1 MSKLWANLRRCMRA
15 SLLTLAVVALVQ
27 RSDMEPGGLNER
39 VRAFTREVEFHHES
53 WMVNAL
59 QVKAGQVGLG
69 AVEYLSDE
77 QQHEIVLN
85 TIYLVAIIEQR
96 EWDLEQI
103 YTDPDIVSPEER
115 SAATRAE
122 LDQLY
127 EQHANIAR
135 LAESILQNQ
144 VNATVS
150 ALGLS
155 YGGQLIPPVL
165 FHSTPLPFNLVVSPR
180 NIIQKEVGIS
190 LDTDLTVDQQSAL
203 EEQVDRALD
212 VSSLVVPIGGLGTY
226 PTMVAQS
233 SYLPWLIE
241 AIAHEWTHNYL
252 SLRPLGASYSVSP
265 ELRIINETTASLAE
279 KEIANAM
286 IAQFYPE
293 HLPDQVLPNEDD
305 AAASDLN
312 VEPPVFDFR
321 AEMHETRL
329 KVDQMLA
336 EGQIEKAEAY
346 MEDRRQFF
354 WDNGYAIRKLNQA
367 YFAFYGQYADEAG
380 GSRGAAGTEEDHIG
394 SVIRTMRDQSPS
406 LADFLNRI
414 SWMWSLEQVE
424 KNVII
429 YP

>member
-1 MSKLWANLRRCMRA
+1 MPIMSKLWATLRYCLRFA
-15 SLLTLAVVALVQ
+15 TLALAVVALVQ
-27 RSDMEPGGLNER
+27 RSDMEPGGLPER
-39 VRAFTREVEFHHES
+39 VGAFTREVEFHHES
-53 WMVNAL
+53 WTVNAL
-59 QVKAGQVGLG
+59 QIKAGQIGLG

-155 YGGQLIPPVL
+155 YGGQLLPPVL
-165 FHSTPLPFNLVVSPR
+165 FHSTSLPFNLIVSPR
-180 NIIQKEVGIS
+180 NIIQKDVGIS
-190 LDTDLTVDQQSAL
+190 LATDLTVDQQSAL
-203 EEQVDRALD
+203 EQQIDQALD
-212 VSSLVVPIGGLGTY
+212 VSSLVVPIGGMGTY
-226 PTMVAQS
+226 PTMVARS
-233 SYLPWLIE
+233 SHLPWLIE
-241 AIAHEWTHNYL
+241 AIAHEWTHNFL
-252 SLRPLGASYSVSP
+252 TLRPLGASYSVSP
-265 ELRIINETTASLAE
+265 DLRIINETTASLAE
-279 KEIANAM
+279 KEIADEM

-293 HLPDQVLPNEDD
+293 HLPDRVLLTEDD
-305 AAASDLN
+305 VVVPGLDE
-312 VEPPVFDFR
+312 EPPSFDFR

-329 KVDQMLA
+329 KVDQMLV

-346 MEDRRQFF
+346 MEDRRQIF
-354 WDNGYAIRKLNQA
+354 WDEGYRHLRKLNQA
-367 YFAFYGQYADEAG
+367 YFAFYGAYADSPG
-380 GSRGAAGTEEDHIG
+380 GAAGEDPVPAAVRELWAESDSLKEFLTTIG
-394 SVIRTMRDQSPS
+394 WMNTFEDLQGY
-406 LADFLNRI
+406 LN
-414 SWMWSLEQVE
+414 
-424 KNVII
+424 
-429 YP
+429 P